1 MEAVSWGL
9 IYFLSEWVI
18 RIVMTVVIPFRRSPD
33 AARGWL
39 LLVLFLPWPA
49 LILYLMIGRPDY
61 PRWRHERFAQLTKV
75 FPAIMGHATDSRRE
89 AAPPL
94 PEHLQPVA
102 ILSRN
107 LGHFPVVDGNG
118 LEYMPDYDSVI
129 DRLVVDIDAA
139 ERQVHLLFYIFA
151 SDEAGRKVTQALGR
165 AVARG
170 LDTRVLVDAQGSRPW
185 AKETVAGLEGAGVTV
200 HRMLPVRFRP
210 GHRIRADLR
219 NHRKIA
225 VIDGRCGY
233 VGSQNIVDRDFKPGI
248 VNQEL
253 MVRVEGP
260 IVQQLQATF
269 LADWFLETTE
279 VLSADD
285 LDRNPKKEGDAV
297 LQVLP
302 SGPDYKGTG
311 IEHLVVALVHNAQ
324 DRIIVVTPYFV
335 PDGALLN
342 AMKIAVLRGVEV
354 HLVVSK
360 IADQTL
366 VRLAQRSYY
375 AELLR
380 AGVHIHLYKNK
391 LLHAK
396 NMSVDRRMGLVG
408 SSNFDIRSFVLN
420 SEISLLLYDETSVSG
435 LVEVQ
440 EGYLKES
447 ETLTLD
453 EWSRRPFAVR
463 IVENMGRM
471 LSPLL

>member
-9 IYFLSEWVI
+9 VYFLSEWVI

-49 LILYLMIGRPDY
+49 LILYLFIGRPDY
-61 PRWRHERFAQLTKV
+61 PRWRHQRFAQLAEV
-75 FPAIMGHATDSRRE
+75 FPDIIGRAGDRPPD

-94 PEHLQPVA
+94 PDHLQPVA
-102 ILSRN
+102 TLSRN
-107 LGHFPVVDGNG
+107 LGHFPVVRGNS
-118 LEYMPDYDSVI
+118 LTLLPDYDGVI
-129 DRLVVDIDAA
+129 DRLVADIDAA
-139 ERQVHLLFYIFA
+139 SREVHLLFYIFA
-151 SDEAGRKVTQALGR
+151 SDATGQRVIEALAR

-170 LDTRVLVDAQGSRPW
+170 VDARVLIDAQGSRPW
-185 AKETVAGLEGAGVTV
+185 AKATLADLARVGVSV
-200 HRMLPVRFRP
+200 HRMLPVRLRP
-210 GHRIRADLR
+210 SQRIRADLR

-225 VIDGRCGY
+225 VIDGRYGY

-260 IVQQLQATF
+260 VVQQLQATF
-269 LADWFLETTE
+269 MADWFLETTE
-279 VLSADD
+279 VLRADTPQE
-285 LDRNPKKEGDAV
+285 RPMEGGNAV

-302 SGPDYKGTG
+302 SGPDYAGTG

-324 DRIIVVTPYFV
+324 ERIVVVTPYFV

-342 AMKIAVLRGVEV
+342 AMKIAVLRGVDV
-354 HLVVSK
+354 RLVVSK
-360 IADQTL
+360 VADQKL

-380 AGVHIHLYKNK
+380 AGIHLHLYRDR

-420 SEISLLLYDETSVSG
+420 SEISLIVYDEASVAG
-435 LVEVQ
+435 LVDVQ
-440 EGYLKES
+440 ETYLAGS
-447 ETLTLD
+447 DVLTLD
-453 EWSRRPFAVR
+453 AWSRRPFAMR
-463 IVENMGRM
+463 ILENLGRM

>member
-1 MEAVSWGL
+1 MEALSWGL
-9 IYFLSEWVI
+9 VYFLSEWVI
-18 RIVMTVVIPFRRSPD
+18 RIVMVVVIPFRRSPD

-61 PRWRHERFAQLTKV
+61 PRWRHERFGQLAKV
-75 FPAIMGHATDSRRE
+75 FPGIMGK
-89 AAPPL
+89 AAEPRAQAVAPL
-94 PEHLQPVA
+94 PDHLQPVA
-102 ILSRN
+102 LLSRN
-107 LGHFPVVDGNG
+107 LGHFPVVDGNS
-118 LEYMPDYDSVI
+118 LEYLPDYDTVI
-129 DRLVVDIDAA
+129 DRLVADIDAA
-139 ERQVHLLFYIFA
+139 EREVHLLFYIFA
-151 SDEAGRKVTQALGR
+151 SDEAGRKVTDALAR

-170 LDTRVLVDAQGSRPW
+170 LDTRVLIDAQGSRPW
-185 AKETVAGLEGAGVTV
+185 AKATLAGLEAAGVSV

-225 VIDGRCGY
+225 IIDGRYGY

-253 MVRVEGP
+253 MVRLQGP

-269 LADWFLETTE
+269 LADWFLETTQALSTDDFERE
-279 VLSADD
+279 V
-285 LDRNPKKEGDAV
+285 DREGNAV
-297 LQVLP
+297 LQILP
-302 SGPDYKGTG
+302 SGPDYVGTG
-311 IEHLVVALVHNAQ
+311 IEHLVVALVHNARE
-324 DRIIVVTPYFV
+324 RIIVVTPYFV

-380 AGVHIHLYKNK
+380 AGVRIHLFKNK

-396 NMSVDRRMGLVG
+396 NMSVDGRIGLVG

-420 SEISLLLYDETSVSG
+420 SEISLLVYDEASAAR
-435 LVEVQ
+435 LVTIQ
-440 EGYLKES
+440 EGYLRDSES
-447 ETLTLD
+447 LTFE
-453 EWSRRPFAVR
+453 EWRRRPFAIR
-463 IVENMGRM
+463 IVENLGRM